1 MTARDTPFAPDWVSP
16 PGDTIADLLEE
27 RGWTAVDLAS
37 RLDCPPEQVSRLIDG
52 RESVSEDT
60 AERLAQT
67 LGSTPGFWLRREA
80 GYRERI
86 RENDELDD

>member
-1 MTARDTPFAPDWVSP
+1 MTARDAPLAPAWVSP

-27 RGWTAVDLAS
+27 RGWTAADLAS

-52 RESVSEDT
+52 SDSISGDM

-80 GYRERI
+80 GYRERM
-86 RENDELDD
+86 RGSNEAND